1 MFDRRLLENLDWS
14 LLALTLFLCGVGL
27 VTLFSAVTGTPQA
40 GLYLKQWVWY
50 GAGLATVIFICLW
63 DYKDFERWAYPF
75 YTVCMGLLVA
85 VLFVGKLVGGSRRW
99 LALGPFTLQPSELAK
114 IAVILVLARF
124 FARRIK
130 LEGFQLRELGV
141 PLLLTALPF
150 GLIVQQ
156 PDLGTGLVLLLI
168 AGSMTLFVKIQR
180 RSLVILTLLGA
191 AAGTCGFF
199 FLKDYQRQRILT
211 FLDPDRDP
219 LGAGYHIIQSKIA
232 IGSGM
237 IQGKGL
243 FQGTQNTLAF
253 LPEQHTDFIFS
264 VLAEEWGFIGAF
276 VVCLAFLFLLV
287 RGLGIAFACRDHF
300 GTILSVGAT
309 AMIFWQALINLGMV
323 MGLMPVVG
331 MPLPLVSYG
340 GSSILTIMV
349 CLGLLANV
357 SMRRF
362 MVR

>member
-1 MFDRRLLENLDWS
+1 MFDRRLLLNLDWG
-14 LLALTLFLCGVGL
+14 LLLLTLFLCGVGL
-27 VTLFSAVTGTPQA
+27 VTIYSAVSGTAQA
-40 GLYLKQWVWY
+40 GLFLKQWVWY
-50 GAGLATVIFICLW
+50 GAGLSGVLVICLV
-63 DYKDFERWAYPF
+63 DYKQLEQWAYVI
-75 YTVCMGLLVA
+75 YTGTMMLLVA

-99 LALGPFTLQPSELAK
+99 LALGPLTLQPSELAK

-124 FARRIK
+124 FAHRIK
-130 LEGFQLRELGV
+130 LEGFRLRELGG
-141 PLLLTALPF
+141 PFLLTMLPF
-150 GLIVQQ
+150 FLILQQ
-156 PDLGTGLVLLLI
+156 PDLGTGLVVFLI
-168 AGSMTLFVKIQR
+168 AGSMALFVKIER
-180 RSLVILTLLGA
+180 RSLAILAVLGW
-191 AAGTCGFF
+191 AAGAIGFL

-237 IQGKGL
+237 IHGKGL

-264 VLAEEWGFIGAF
+264 VLAEEWGFVGAF
-276 VVCLAFLFLLV
+276 CVCLAFFFLIL
-287 RGLGIAFACRDHF
+287 RGLSIALACRDHF
-300 GTILSVGAT
+300 GTILAVGAT
-309 AMIFWQALINLGMV
+309 AMIFWQSLINLGMV

-340 GSSILTIMV
+340 GSSVLTILL
-349 CLGLLANV
+349 CIGLLANV

-362 MVR
+362 VVR

>member
-1 MFDRRLLENLDWS
+1 MFDRRLVQYFDWT
-14 LLALTLFLCGVGL
+14 LLILTLFLCGVGL
-27 VTLFSAVTGTPQA
+27 VTIYSAVANTALEGLCLKQGIWYAA
-40 GLYLKQWVWY
+40 GLGTML
-50 GAGLATVIFICLW
+50 LLCLV
-63 DYKDFERWAYPF
+63 DYKAFDEWAYPI
-75 YTVCMGLLVA
+75 YLGAAGLLVA
-85 VLFVGKLVGGSRRW
+85 VLFAGKLVGGSRRW
-99 LALGPFTLQPSELAK
+99 LALGPLTLQPSELAK
-114 IAVILVLARF
+114 IAVILVLARY

-130 LEGFQLRELGV
+130 LEGFRLRELAV
-141 PLLLTALPF
+141 PFLLTFLPF
-150 GLIVQQ
+150 LLIVRQ
-156 PDLGTGLVLLLI
+156 PDLGTGLVVFLI
-168 AGSMTLFVKIQR
+168 AGSMTLFVRIER
-180 RSLVILTLLGA
+180 RSLAILAVLTA
-191 AAGTCGFF
+191 IAVGTGFF
-199 FLKDYQRQRILT
+199 FLKEYQRQRILT

-237 IQGKGL
+237 IHGKGL
-243 FQGTQNTLAF
+243 FRGTQNTLAF

-276 VVCLAFLFLLV
+276 GVCLVFFLLIF
-287 RGLGIAFACRDHF
+287 RGLSIALACRDHF
-300 GTILSVGAT
+300 GAILSVGAT

-340 GSSILTIMV
+340 GSSILAIMV

-362 MVR
+362 AVR